1 MIPAE
6 TKFLPGLHISRDV
19 LWAKADKSPMGH
31 HSLISLVEVRS
42 GAEYVFKIEEVNS
55 LERLVAKV
63 EYVTTEAVELEESRA
78 IIKRPKIDVVE
89 ESLKK

>member
-1 MIPAE
+1 MSSGRKQTSAQ
-6 TKFLPGLHISRDV
+6 
-19 LWAKADKSPMGH
+19 WAH
-31 HSLISLVEVRS
+31 HSLNSLVEVRS
-42 GAEYVFKIEEVNS
+42 GAEYVSKIEEVNS